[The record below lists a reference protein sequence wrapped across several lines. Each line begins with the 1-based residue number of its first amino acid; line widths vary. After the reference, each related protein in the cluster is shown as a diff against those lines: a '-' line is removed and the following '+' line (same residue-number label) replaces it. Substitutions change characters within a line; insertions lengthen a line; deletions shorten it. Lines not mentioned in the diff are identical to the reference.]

1 MYFNT
6 FVRRSGLSINSFKTK
21 SPLYIAIIYIAIKTV
36 YDINSIIFFFF
47 DFEVRSAIKY
57 PNKLARIVG
66 IMLENSVN
74 KVIIITILGVSAIF
88 II

>member
-6 FVRRSGLSINSFKTK
+6 FVRRSGLFINSFKTK
-21 SPLYIAIIYIAIKTV
+21 SPLYIAIMYIAIKTV

-47 DFEVRSAIKY
+47 DFDVISAIKY